1 VLAAIICACALVQ
14 VHFILAEPAAPGAAA
29 GPRRVAAELFLPAI
43 ARRVGGSVVLG
54 SLMAPST
61 GVVAGTIVGIAT
73 LAGVGYMAFRP
84 GALRTERCL
93 LGLAFAVLVL
103 GALVRTRYAL
113 GEYFKPLA
121 DGRYVYLPQLIAIW
135 LLIATA
141 CTKGL
146 AGRVSAALLVLG
158 LLGNL
163 PTYREPAYADL
174 HWERYAPHIRAGERV
189 TVPVNP
195 PGWLM
200 PLPARRK

>member
-1 VLAAIICACALVQ
+1 
-14 VHFILAEPAAPGAAA
+14 
-29 GPRRVAAELFLPAI
+29 
-43 ARRVGGSVVLG
+43 VGL
-54 SLMAPST
+54 
-61 GVVAGTIVGIAT
+61 AT
-73 LAGVGYMAFRP
+73 LAGRGLHGLQAWRAPHGALPSGARFRRP
-84 GALRTERCL
+84 GAGR
-93 LGLAFAVLVL
+93 
-103 GALVRTRYAL
+103 LVRTRYAL

-141 CTKGL
+141 CMKGL
-146 AGRVSAALLVLG
+146 AGRVCAALLVLG